1 MKINLKDIK
10 VKEIAKDTTQKVMA
24 NPAVKWCTG
33 VVMAFL
39 KNNCSMHAAGLT
51 YFSLLAVIPT
61 LCILLFGAKQLG
73 VDDYA
78 RTEINRQLDMMISNI
93 ENGQEDDMAMLA
105 SYLGTDEQRE
115 QRKMA
120 ALEFGKQARQIS
132 DILFEKIEQFNIKT
146 LGWIGFGFLLWTVIS
161 SLSMVEVSFNEIW
174 EVPKARPI
182 WRRCALYLFISV
194 VLPIIVALA
203 MSVPTLTVIK
213 DVIVATMGASWLTKW
228 VSDGLIAMLE
238 SKLFAFAVMLTF
250 TSLNFAFLFKVIPH
264 KPVDSKRAF
273 IGGLV
278 TAVLFGG
285 WIKVCAVAQVGIAKS
300 SALYGSFAFLP
311 IILAWI
317 YMSWQIVLLGAC
329 MVRAMEV
336 EIAQ

>member
-1 MKINLKDIK
+1 MKLDRILSIPCVNWCMEV
-10 VKEIAKDTTQKVMA
+10 VK
-24 NPAVKWCTG
+24 N
-33 VVMAFL
+33 FL
-39 KNNCSMHAAGLT
+39 RNNCSMHAAGLT

-61 LCILLFGAKQLG
+61 LCILLFGAKQFG

-78 RTEINRQLDMMISNI
+78 RTEINRQLDLMISNI
-93 ENGQEDDMAMLA
+93 ENGQEDDMAILA
-105 SYLGTDEQRE
+105 RYIGTDEQRE
-115 QRKMA
+115 QKKIA

-194 VLPIIVALA
+194 VLPVLLSLA
-203 MSVPTLTVIK
+203 MSVPLLNLVKDIIVSTVG
-213 DVIVATMGASWLTKW
+213 ATWLTKW
-228 VSDGLIAMLE
+228 VSDGLVAVLD
-238 SKLFAFAVMLTF
+238 SGLFRMAVSLTF
-250 TSLNFAFLFKVIPH
+250 ASLNFAFLFKVIPH
-264 KPVDSKRAF
+264 RKVDNRHAF
-273 IGGLV
+273 YGGLV
-278 TAVLFGG
+278 TAILFGG
-285 WIKVCAVAQVGIAKS
+285 WIKVCAIAQVGIAKS

-329 MVRAMEV
+329 MVRTMELK
-336 EIAQ
+336 AAR

>member
-1 MKINLKDIK
+1 MKLDRILSIPCVN
-10 VKEIAKDTTQKVMA
+10 
-24 NPAVKWCTG
+24 WCME
-33 VVMAFL
+33 VVQNFL
-39 KNNCSMHAAGLT
+39 RNNCSMHAAGLT

-61 LCILLFGAKQLG
+61 LCILLFGAKQFG

-78 RTEINRQLDMMISNI
+78 RTEINRQLDLMISNI
-93 ENGQEDDMAMLA
+93 ENGQEDDMAILA
-105 SYLGTDEQRE
+105 RYIGTDEQRE
-115 QRKMA
+115 QKKIA

-194 VLPIIVALA
+194 VLPVLLSLA
-203 MSVPTLTVIK
+203 MSVPLLNLVKDIIVSTVG
-213 DVIVATMGASWLTKW
+213 ATWLTKW
-228 VSDGLIAMLE
+228 VSDGLVAVLD
-238 SKLFAFAVMLTF
+238 SGLFRMAVSLTF
-250 TSLNFAFLFKVIPH
+250 ASLNFAFLFKVIPH
-264 KPVDSKRAF
+264 RKVDNRHAF
-273 IGGLV
+273 YGGLV
-278 TAVLFGG
+278 TAILFGG
-285 WIKVCAVAQVGIAKS
+285 WIKVCAIAQVGIAKS

-329 MVRAMEV
+329 MVRTMELK
-336 EIAQ
+336 AAR

>member
-1 MKINLKDIK
+1 MKLLDRLLAVPCVAWCWSV
-10 VKEIAKDTTQKVMA
+10 VK
-24 NPAVKWCTG
+24 N
-33 VVMAFL
+33 FL
-39 KNNCSMHAAGLT
+39 RNNCSMHAAGLT

-61 LCILLFGAKQLG
+61 LCILLFGAKQCG

-78 RTEINRQLDMMISNI
+78 RTEINRQLDLMISNI
-93 ENGQEDDMAMLA
+93 ENGQEDDMAFLA
-105 SYLGTDEQRE
+105 SYLGTDEMRE
-115 QRKMA
+115 QKKIA

-194 VLPIIVALA
+194 VLPVLLSLA
-203 MSVPTLTVIK
+203 MSVPLLNLVKDIIVSTVG
-213 DVIVATMGASWLTKW
+213 ATWLTKW
-228 VSDGLIAMLE
+228 VSDGLVAVLD
-238 SKLFAFAVMLTF
+238 SGLFRMAVSLTF
-250 TSLNFAFLFKVIPH
+250 ASLNFAFLFKVIPH
-264 KPVDSKRAF
+264 RKVGNRHAF
-273 IGGLV
+273 YGGLV
-278 TAVLFGG
+278 TAILFGG
-285 WIKVCAVAQVGIAKS
+285 WIKVCAIAQVGIAKS

-329 MVRAMEV
+329 MVRTMELK
-336 EIAQ
+336 AAR

>member
-1 MKINLKDIK
+1 MKLDRILSIPCVN
-10 VKEIAKDTTQKVMA
+10 
-24 NPAVKWCTG
+24 WCVE
-33 VVMAFL
+33 VVQNFL
-39 KNNCSMHAAGLT
+39 RNNCSMHAAGLT

-61 LCILLFGAKQLG
+61 LCILLFGAKQFG

-78 RTEINRQLDMMISNI
+78 RTEINRQLDLMISNI
-93 ENGQEDDMAMLA
+93 ENGQEDDMAILA
-105 SYLGTDEQRE
+105 RYIGTDEQRE
-115 QRKMA
+115 QKKIA

-194 VLPIIVALA
+194 VLPVLLSLA
-203 MSVPTLTVIK
+203 MSVPLLNLVKDIIVSTVG
-213 DVIVATMGASWLTKW
+213 ATWLTKW
-228 VSDGLIAMLE
+228 VSDGLVAVLD
-238 SKLFAFAVMLTF
+238 SGLFRMAVSLTF
-250 TSLNFAFLFKVIPH
+250 ASLNFAFLFKVIPH
-264 KPVDSKRAF
+264 RKVDNRHAF
-273 IGGLV
+273 YGGLV
-278 TAVLFGG
+278 TAILFGG
-285 WIKVCAVAQVGIAKS
+285 WIKVCAIAQVGIAKS

-329 MVRAMEV
+329 MVRTMELK
-336 EIAQ
+336 AAR